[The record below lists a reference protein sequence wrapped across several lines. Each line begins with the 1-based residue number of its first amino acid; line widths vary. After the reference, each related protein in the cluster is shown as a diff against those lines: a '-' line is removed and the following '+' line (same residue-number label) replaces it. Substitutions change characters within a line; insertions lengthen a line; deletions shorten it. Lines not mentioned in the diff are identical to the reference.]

1 MNRSERRKYK
11 KMGLPTP
18 KEPVFNLKQKDIDE
32 IRSDALK
39 EAFVLMLAIPVKVMH
54 DEFGWGMKSRLPK
67 LGEAI
72 IEEYERFDNGDMT
85 IEEYQ
90 DLVFQY
96 CGMKFQTKE
105 QEV

>member
-1 MNRSERRKYK
+1 MNRAERRKYK
-11 KMGLPTP
+11 KMGLPTQ
-18 KEPVFNLKQKDIDE
+18 KETVFNLKQKDIDE

>member
-1 MNRSERRKYK
+1 MNRAERRKYK
-11 KMGLPTP
+11 KMGLPAP
-18 KEPVFNLKQKDIDE
+18 KETVFNLKQKDIDE

-67 LGEAI
+67 LGESI

>member
-1 MNRSERRKYK
+1 MN
-11 KMGLPTP
+11 
-18 KEPVFNLKQKDIDE
+18 
-32 IRSDALK
+32 
-39 EAFVLMLAIPVKVMH
+39 LA
-54 DEFGWGMKSRLPK
+54 GGMKSRLPK

-85 IEEYQ
+85 IEECQ